1 MLGFFQKKN
10 RDKNRE
16 TWIIAG
22 LGNPGP
28 EYSDSRHNCGFRA
41 IDKLKEKIAPNEKEL
56 QKFKGK
62 YLSCLYNDTKIILL
76 KPETYMNNSGESIKR
91 PCIDSRRMSLVL
103 LLFMTILIFRPVRS
117 AFGAKAARAHITE

>member
-41 IDKLKEKIAPNEKEL
+41 IDKLKEKSLQMRKNCRNSKENIFPACIMT
-56 QKFKGK
+56 QK
-62 YLSCLYNDTKIILL
+62 LY
-76 KPETYMNNSGESIKR
+76 
-91 PCIDSRRMSLVL
+91 C
-103 LLFMTILIFRPVRS
+103 
-117 AFGAKAARAHITE
+117 

>member
-1 MLGFFQKKN
+1 MEIIRPGRTDFTGPYKCRRCDEKKRIKMLGFFQKKN

-41 IDKLKEKIAPNEKEL
+41 IDKLKEKIGYRPNDH
-56 QKFKGK
+56 Q
-62 YLSCLYNDTKIILL
+62 
-76 KPETYMNNSGESIKR
+76 
-91 PCIDSRRMSLVL
+91 
-103 LLFMTILIFRPVRS
+103 
-117 AFGAKAARAHITE
+117 